1 MGLFSWI
8 LGGLIVGL
16 IAQFVVTAPNDLGC
30 IGTIVLGIVGSVVG
44 GTLINVLQGEGLQ
57 FAASGFL
64 GSIFGAV
71 VLLVAARLFSRRS

>member
-44 GTLINVLQGEGLQ
+44 GTLINVLQGEGWH

-71 VLLVAARLFSRRS
+71 VLLVAARLFSRSS